1 MISHTQLNTSQNI
14 LDEEDFLSNYADD
27 FLFDDITTSDEQQQ
41 NFTNETEQNTT
52 NNNNNTSK
60 MNSDLTVLL
69 KQAKGRD
76 DQFETVFPPS
86 LLCHPYKYDL
96 KVIGELDKNQQA
108 KLTLNLVDAETLTVP
123 NVTLPNK
130 KIVEGVSVE
139 QIEEVGPNERIIR
152 FTFNLCSFHFKRRPF
167 KLELTQVTGTTSKRL
182 FLSNSFQTFA
192 RRRDHHQSFNSAK
205 STSDKH
211 IAQSNVPL
219 TPDSSSNS
227 SNSTAMQSPKM
238 EKKGAKRSIS
248 SVATT
253 YYPLNKARN
262 VAPSSPNSSMG
273 SPTILN
279 PHFAAQFPI
288 VYPNIATA
296 VYHSDMAQQFALQY
310 APKMQMPLFVP
321 PQWAAYPTNPMVFGS
336 PNTSPVSP
344 PSNAIPHQEKS
355 TDILG
360 TLITGDCTDKKA
372 KKEQK
377 LIHHTPLNFVHAIPT
392 APVMETSER
401 ASIAIQFLQS
411 LTPVERQTVSMF
423 MNGPQA
429 L

>member
-1 MISHTQLNTSQNI
+1 MISNTQLNTSQNI
-14 LDEEDFLSNYADD
+14 LDDEDFLSNYADD

-41 NFTNETEQNTT
+41 NLPSVYEQQNTST
-52 NNNNNTSK
+52 KNNN
-60 MNSDLTVLL
+60 LIVLL
-69 KQAKGRD
+69 KQAKGKD
-76 DQFETVFPPS
+76 DQFESVFPPS

-96 KVIGELDKNQQA
+96 KIVGELDNTQQA

-139 QIEEVGPNERIIR
+139 QIEELGVNERIIR
-152 FTFNLCSFHFKRRPF
+152 FTFNLCSFHFKRRSF
-167 KLELTQVTGTTSKRL
+167 KLELTQVNGTTSKRL

-192 RRRDHHQSFNSAK
+192 RRREHHQSFNSTK
-205 STSDKH
+205 STDKH
-211 IAQSNVPL
+211 QSNIPH
-219 TPDSSSNS
+219 TSDSSSNS
-227 SNSTAMQSPKM
+227 SNSTAKQSPKM
-238 EKKGAKRSIS
+238 EKKGVKRSIS
-248 SVATT
+248 SVTT
-253 YYPLNKARN
+253 HYPLNKTRN
-262 VAPSSPNSSMG
+262 VAPSSPNSSLG

-288 VYPNIATA
+288 VYPA
-296 VYHSDMAQQFALQY
+296 VYHPDMSGMSQQFALQY

-321 PQWAAYPTNPMVFGS
+321 PQWAAYPTNQLIFGS
-336 PNTSPVSP
+336 PNTSPISP
-344 PSNAIPHQEKS
+344 PSNAIPQS

-360 TLITGDCTDKKA
+360 TLITGDCTEKKNA
-372 KKEQK
+372 MKKDSK
-377 LIHHTPLNFVHAIPT
+377 IIHHTPLNFVHAIQT

>member
-1 MISHTQLNTSQNI
+1 MNNTQLLNNSSQNI

-27 FLFDDITTSDEQQQ
+27 FLFDDITTSDDQQQQQ
-41 NFTNETEQNTT
+41 NEQQ
-52 NNNNNTSK
+52 NNTSK
-60 MNSDLTVLL
+60 NLIVLL

-76 DQFETVFPPS
+76 DQFESVFPPS

-96 KVIGELDKNQQA
+96 KVTGELDNNQHA

-167 KLELTQVTGTTSKRL
+167 KLELTQVIGTTSKRL

-192 RRRDHHQSFNSAK
+192 RRREHHQSFNSTK
-205 STSDKH
+205 STNSDKQQT
-211 IAQSNVPL
+211 QSNVPL

-227 SNSTAMQSPKM
+227 SNSTLMNSPKM
-238 EKKGAKRSIS
+238 EKKGVKRSIS
-248 SVATT
+248 SVSTT
-253 YYPLNKARN
+253 HYPLNKTRN
-262 VAPSSPNSSMG
+262 VAPTSPSSSMG

-288 VYPNIATA
+288 VYPA
-296 VYHSDMAQQFALQY
+296 VYHPDMTQQFALQY

-321 PQWAAYPTNPMVFGS
+321 PQWAAYPTNTMVFGS

-344 PSNAIPHQEKS
+344 PSNAIPQQEKS

-360 TLITGDCTDKKA
+360 TLITGDCSEKKA
-372 KKEQK
+372 FMKKEQK
-377 LIHHTPLNFVHAIPT
+377 IIHHTPLNFVHAMPT

-423 MNGPQA
+423 MNGPAA